1 MWSAFF
7 NVLAH
12 FAVGFVIGLFIVSI
26 VGAIWNKFKHHLNKK
41 RVLQAITDLGIEEE
55 LANCVAGC
63 NARCSLAIY
72 KYFVEHGWGNPFVGA
87 FDNLYLCCLINE
99 LRAEGKIKPIY
110 DNLMSMKKKSD
121 GHKNAVMLRN
131 AEEMK

>member
-1 MWSAFF
+1 MWSAIF

-26 VGAIWNKFKHHLNKK
+26 VGAIWNRFKHHLNKK
-41 RVLQAITDLGIEEE
+41 RVLQAIKELDIEEE

-63 NARCSLAIY
+63 NLRCTIAIEQ
-72 KYFVEHGWGNPFVGA
+72 YFSEHDWGNPFVGA
-87 FDNLYLCCLINE
+87 FGNLELCCLIGE
-99 LRAEGKIKPIY
+99 LRTEGKVKQIY

-121 GHKNAVMLRN
+121 GHTNAVMLRK
-131 AEEMK
+131 AKEIK